1 MNRFDKYILVLIFMS
16 ALALTAWLAYHAHGR
31 FDFWLIMSMTMIA
44 GFIIG
49 TGYVR
54 NLIDPLNKRSDEL
67 ELLSRQTLH
76 ELNLPVATILANTQM
91 LLKNEEDI
99 KNIKR
104 LKRINQAAKTLQT
117 MYTELDYTIKK
128 QIHKIE
134 KEPCDLKELVSHKL
148 ESYEEIFPQINFQV
162 TLESSSVKI
171 DTIGFLKVL
180 DNLVHNAVKY
190 SKPDS
195 IIRIELHD
203 MQLEIEDEGVGMEED
218 FFLQAFEHYYQEDD
232 DNKGQGLGL
241 GLVKEYCDRNKI
253 HIYLNS
259 KKDLGTKISLDFSAL
274 AQSNQEIKD
283 ARK

>member
-1 MNRFDKYILVLIFMS
+1 MSRFDKYILVLFFMA
-16 ALALTAWLAYHAHGR
+16 ALSLAAFFSYNAHGR
-31 FDFWLIMSMTMIA
+31 FDLWLIMSMTITM

-54 NLIDPLNKRSDEL
+54 NLIDPLDKRAREL

-91 LLKNEEDI
+91 LLKHEDDV

-104 LKRINQAAKTLQT
+104 LKRINLAAATLQS

-128 QIHKIE
+128 QIHKVE
-134 KEPCDLKELVSHKL
+134 KQECDLKDLIRQKL
-148 ESYEEIFPQINFQV
+148 ESYEEIFSQINFEV

-171 DTIGFLKVL
+171 DTIGFIKVL

-195 IIRIELHD
+195 IIKISLEN
-203 MQLEIEDEGVGMEED
+203 MQLSIEDEGIGMKED
-218 FFLQAFEHYYQEDD
+218 FFLQAFEHYYQEDTE
-232 DNKGQGLGL
+232 NSGQGIGL

-253 HIYLNS
+253 KIYMSS
-259 KKDLGTKISLDFSAL
+259 KKDLGTKISLDLSL
-274 AQSNQEIKD
+274 LKQEK
-283 ARK
+283 

>member
-1 MNRFDKYILVLIFMS
+1 MNRIDKYILVLIFMGALSLS
-16 ALALTAWLAYHAHGR
+16 AFFAYHAHGR
-31 FDFWLIMSMTMIA
+31 FDLWLIMSMTVIG

-49 TGYVR
+49 SGFVR
-54 NLIDPLNKRSDEL
+54 NLINPLDRRSSEL

-91 LLKNEEDI
+91 LLKNEKDV

-104 LKRINQAAKTLQT
+104 LERINLAANTLQN

-134 KEPCDLKELVSHKL
+134 KESCDLKELVEHKL
-148 ESYEEIFPQINFQV
+148 ESYTEIFPQINFEV

-195 IIRIELHD
+195 IIKVSLKD
-203 MQLEIEDEGVGMEED
+203 MQLCIEDEGIGMEED
-218 FFLQAFEHYYQEDD
+218 FFLQAFEHYYQEDGK
-232 DNKGQGLGL
+232 NTGQGLGL
-241 GLVKEYCDRNKI
+241 GLVKEYCDRYKI
-253 HIYLNS
+253 KIYLNS
-259 KKDLGTKISLDFSAL
+259 KKGLGTKISLDLSAL
-274 AQSNQEIKD
+274 AQ
-283 ARK
+283 

>member
-16 ALALTAWLAYHAHGR
+16 ALALTAWLAYNAHGR
-31 FDFWLIMSMTMIA
+31 FELWLIMSMTMIA

-54 NLIDPLNKRSDEL
+54 NLIDPLDKRSNEL

-76 ELNLPVATILANTQM
+76 ELNIPVATILANTQM
-91 LLKNEEDI
+91 LLKHEEGE

-104 LKRINQAAKTLQT
+104 LKRINQAAKTLQI

-128 QIHKIE
+128 QIHKVE
-134 KEPCDLKELVSHKL
+134 KEACDLKDLITHKL

-180 DNLVHNAVKY
+180 DNLIHNAVKY
-190 SKPDS
+190 SQPDS
-195 IIRIELHD
+195 VVRIDLHKMHLD
-203 MQLEIEDEGVGMEED
+203 IEDEGIGMEEG

-232 DNKGQGLGL
+232 KHAGHGLGL
-241 GLVKEYCDRNKI
+241 GLVKEYCDRHKI

-274 AQSNQEIKD
+274 AQSN
-283 ARK
+283 